1 MVIRLLIGE
10 EEVFYL
16 SRVHLLY
23 VDTTDSDICAA
34 FNQPASF

>member
-1 MVIRLLIGE
+1 MVFRLLIGE

-16 SRVHLLY
+16 SRALLLH
-23 VDTTDSDICAA
+23 VDTTDSGICAA